1 MSKYIAVPPMGRGIA
16 ALMSEMETKG
26 YILRKHF
33 FTVMSSVSI
42 IFLASWLQLADPLDT
57 LLRIQAVGRQDV
69 QLFDKFG
76 YQ

>member
-42 IFLASWLQLADPLDT
+42 IFLAS
-57 LLRIQAVGRQDV
+57 
-69 QLFDKFG
+69 
-76 YQ
+76 